1 MGTLDLGFALL
12 LVILGSAEL
21 FWESEKERFGG
32 ICLPSPHPPYA
43 LASSLGCMQLI
54 SWFALLLVLF
64 ATEIANT
71 GTLFLGTLG
80 AEGAQILVR
89 YALILVR

>member
-1 MGTLDLGFALL
+1 
-12 LVILGSAEL
+12 
-21 FWESEKERFGG
+21 
-32 ICLPSPHPPYA
+32 
-43 LASSLGCMQLI
+43 MQLI